1 MSHTATKLYSSSKES
16 VQVGLG
22 THCATSKKQVLHLL
36 LCYDILEWKKFL
48 VKRLLGLYNS
58 RFLPIASLFSCK
70 GYNKLC
76 PDDTGQEVNSGSERI
91 FSPDVQQLIRI
102 CPLCVYLCLYV
113 CARCA
118 VSTARRPLKPQP
130 ARPTDPKHAYALKNQ
145 RCWLMQSCTL
155 VHTLTW
161 F

>member
-16 VQVGLG
+16 VQVGLA
-22 THCATSKKQVLHLL
+22 HCATCKKQVLHLL

-70 GYNKLC
+70 GYNKVC

-102 CPLCVYLCLYV
+102 CPLRRGCLKLLPPNRTN
-113 CARCA
+113 AR
-118 VSTARRPLKPQP
+118 SKP
-130 ARPTDPKHAYALKNQ
+130 TS
-145 RCWLMQSCTL
+145 RCWAQTL
-155 VHTLTW
+155 ARTCWRDAYGKSHRITASLAYLYL
-161 F
+161 